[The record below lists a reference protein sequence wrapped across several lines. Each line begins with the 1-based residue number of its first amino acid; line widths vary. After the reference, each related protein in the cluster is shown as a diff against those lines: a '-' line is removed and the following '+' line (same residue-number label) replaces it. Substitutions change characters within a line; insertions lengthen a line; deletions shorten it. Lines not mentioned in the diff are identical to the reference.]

1 MEGFDIVKKIMVIA
15 TGGTIVGT
23 GAVGKSKLYEAGQI
37 NIDEIIETIGD
48 INEIAKVE
56 AIQMFNV
63 DSNDLTL
70 DNWIELKNLINEVA
84 LREDINGIVIT
95 HGTDTLDETAFFL
108 NLVCETSK
116 PIVIT
121 GAMRPATA
129 TSPDGPMNLYQA
141 IALAS
146 SDDAVGMGV
155 VAVFSNTIYS
165 SRDIQKEN
173 NFKTD
178 AFSKKDFG
186 CLGYMLDEK
195 PYLFSKTFKRHT
207 YTSEFPG
214 WHIEKLP
221 KVGISYFYVGAPA
234 DDLLLIA
241 RDKEGMVIVGS
252 GTGNYSKEWIKAIE
266 KLIEKGKV
274 IVRASRVNNGMVFE
288 NIYFDPS
295 NRCISANT
303 LTGPKARVLLMLAL
317 SVTKNINEIKRI
329 FGEY

>member
-1 MEGFDIVKKIMVIA
+1 MVIA

-23 GAVGKSKLYEAGQI
+23 GAIGKSKLYEAGQI
-37 NIDEIIETIGD
+37 DIEQIIGTIGNVND
-48 INEIAKVE
+48 LAKVE
-56 AIQMFNV
+56 AIQLFNV

-70 DNWIELKNLINEVA
+70 DNWIELKDVVNEVA
-84 LREDINGIVIT
+84 SRPDITGIVIT

-116 PIVIT
+116 PVVIT

-146 SDDAVGMGV
+146 SDQAIGMGV

-195 PYLFSKTFKRHT
+195 PYLFSKTYKRHT
-207 YTSEFPG
+207 YTSEFPRLRMDS
-214 WHIEKLP
+214 LP

-234 DDLLLIA
+234 DDLVKIA
-241 RDKEGMVIVGS
+241 WDKEGMVIVGS
-252 GTGNYSKEWIKAIE
+252 GTGNYSKEWIIAIE
-266 KLIEKGKV
+266 DLIEQGKV

-288 NIYFDPS
+288 NIHFDPS

-317 SVTKNINEIKRI
+317 SMTRDIDEIKRI

>member
-1 MEGFDIVKKIMVIA
+1 MKKIMVIA

-37 NIDEIIETIGD
+37 NIDEIISTVGNIG
-48 INEIAKVE
+48 EFAKVE
-56 AIQMFNV
+56 AIQLFNV
-63 DSNDLTL
+63 DSNDLSL
-70 DNWIELKNLINEVA
+70 DDWLKLKNTVNEVA
-84 LREDINGIVIT
+84 SRDDITGIVIT

-108 NLVCETSK
+108 NLVCGTSK
-116 PIVIT
+116 PVVLT

-146 SDDAVGMGV
+146 SDQAIGMGV

-178 AFSKKDFG
+178 AFSKRDFG

-195 PYLFSKTFKRHT
+195 PYLFSKTYKRHT
-207 YTSEFPG
+207 YTSEFSQV
-214 WHIEKLP
+214 HLERLP
-221 KVGISYFYVGAPA
+221 AVGISYFYVGAPA
-234 DDLLLIA
+234 EDLEKIA
-241 RDKEGMVIVGS
+241 QDKDGMVIVGS
-252 GTGNYSKEWIKAIE
+252 GTGNYSKEWIATIE
-266 KLIEKGKV
+266 SLIEKGKV

-288 NIYFDPS
+288 NIHFDPS

-317 SVTKNINEIKRI
+317 CMTRDIGEIKRI